1 MNLVV
6 WLVVGGLMGWVAS
19 VVMPRTPGQGGLA
32 TNILVGVVGA
42 VLGGWLLSP
51 LVGGATIHDADF
63 SGAGLLVSL
72 GGAVALL
79 AVLNLVRRETAT

>member
-6 WLVVGGLMGWVAS
+6 WLVVGGLMGWVVS
-19 VVMPRTPGQGGLA
+19 VVMPRTPRQGGIV
-32 TNILVGVVGA
+32 TNILVGVAGA

-51 LVGGATIHDADF
+51 LFGGATINDTDF

-72 GGAVALL
+72 GGAVVLL
-79 AVLNLVRRETAT
+79 AVVNLVRRETAT

>member
-42 VLGGWLLSP
+42 VLGG
-51 LVGGATIHDADF
+51 
-63 SGAGLLVSL
+63 
-72 GGAVALL
+72 
-79 AVLNLVRRETAT
+79 